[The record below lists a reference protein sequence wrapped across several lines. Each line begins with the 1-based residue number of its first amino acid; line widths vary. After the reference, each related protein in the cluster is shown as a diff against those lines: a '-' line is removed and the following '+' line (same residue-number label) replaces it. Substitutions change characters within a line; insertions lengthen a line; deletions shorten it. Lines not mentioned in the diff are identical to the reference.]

1 MWIWLCSQIMWVKL
15 HGMHKDVRIPELPLL
30 LGSFIL
36 TYKLVPCGP
45 LLGGWDCRYF
55 IAFAFCKFHLSL
67 SLFLSCFLFFSSSSF
82 VIQPI
87 LHLVSSSSS
96 SGSDTDVSFI
106 VCFLLFI
113 LFFLILCPATNMDNL
128 DLMGV
133 IWVGVLDAGE
143 RYWTRW
149 HQGSL

>member
-1 MWIWLCSQIMWVKL
+1 MWVKL

-67 SLFLSCFLFFSSSSF
+67 SLSFSPVFFSFPLLHSWFSPSYTLWVAAAVLEVTPMSPSLFVFFSSSF
-82 VIQPI
+82 
-87 LHLVSSSSS
+87 
-96 SGSDTDVSFI
+96 
-106 VCFLLFI
+106 
-113 LFFLILCPATNMDNL
+113 FFLILCLATNIDNL